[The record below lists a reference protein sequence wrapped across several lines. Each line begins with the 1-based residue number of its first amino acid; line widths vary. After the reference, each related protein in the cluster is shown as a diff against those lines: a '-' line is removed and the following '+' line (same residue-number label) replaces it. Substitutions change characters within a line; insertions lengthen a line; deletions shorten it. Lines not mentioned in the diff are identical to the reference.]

1 MNEPAFADVLT
12 EALNVRGVSAG
23 EAARLLAVNRSTVYR
38 WLEGVTPSPRHLAR
52 LADLPHLLGMSPA
65 EKTRFLSK
73 VAAALGYDVPSPSTA
88 PLPSPIPHRRHLGAD
103 DLPPF
108 AGRDAE
114 LAELQRCVLR
124 RESVLISGAGGVGKT
139 RLAQELLRACVS
151 DFTHGYDFLALAP
164 GQDAAQ
170 VIRNVAHLLGL
181 ELQPEEVAPDNRRL
195 ALGRLRQHV
204 HGVKLL
210 FLLDNVTDADQVRE
224 LAQEV
229 RAVTWVFTAR
239 NAGLK
244 RIGIHPLRLRLPDTA
259 EAAAIFRAHL
269 PATSIP
275 DRDDDRLVCQVVER
289 VGRLPFAL
297 RLAAAVVANN
307 QVASVAELDAW
318 LAAGGLGRGGSPTH
332 KLERL
337 FDSMLASV
345 PAAARRT
352 LLLCGAFPTPTI
364 RLSAAQAVGQMA
376 GARPTPDDWVALE
389 EYSLVEQPDHSHV
402 ALHARLHE
410 HVARRLAGEPFAPAV
425 RAAFAA
431 HYLALAES
439 VSLGKAEMER
449 DYRPL
454 VGEEP
459 NLLATADALHA
470 AADWVGLRRLWPAL
484 TGHLWGV
491 GDQRGYEHADR
502 LCLDA
507 ARTLGDA
514 AWAADILAEIGYVK
528 KEAGDWAAAEALFVE
543 AQAIHDTTPDATTAP
558 ARLRRYR
565 AEVALGMGRAGEA
578 LALLADAERLLSN
591 LPPEDTTLARM
602 LLHSARMTVHHR
614 RGELAAAEAAGRA
627 AEQHYVLL
635 GPTATGHGYGTFRV
649 ELGDVLFRLGRVDQ
663 AAGQWAALVAAREGL
678 PHLPEHAEAQ
688 LRLAWLGAGQGER
701 EAATGLARA
710 ARATLARQGQ
720 LARAEQADGLVAAIE
735 AGEPLPE
742 FMGKQ
747 QNTDYAD

>member
-1 MNEPAFADVLT
+1 MSHLSFAD
-12 EALNVRGVSAG
+12 
-23 EAARLLAVNRSTVYR
+23 LLATALDKGGITQSRAAELLGVDRVTVYR
-38 WLEGVTPSPRHLAR
+38 WLNGVRPLPKHRHALAHLPAAAGMSAADEAR
-52 LADLPHLLGMSPA
+52 FLAD
-65 EKTRFLSK
+65 
-73 VAAALGYDVPSPSTA
+73 VAAALGYDLRGHA
-88 PLPSPIPHRRHLGAD
+88 PHPPAAPTLPHRRHLGAD

-108 AGRDAE
+108 AGRAVE

-139 RLAQELLRACVS
+139 RLAQELLRVCID
-151 DFTHGYDFLALAP
+151 DFTHGCDFLSLSP

-170 VIRNVAHLLGL
+170 VIRHVAHLLGL

-195 ALGRLRQHV
+195 ALGRLRDHV

-210 FLLDNVTDADQVRE
+210 FLIDNVADADQVRD

-244 RIGIHPLRLRLPDTA
+244 RIGVHPLRLRLPATA

-269 PATSIP
+269 PAAGIT
-275 DRDDDRLVCQVVER
+275 DRDDDELLCRVVER
-289 VGRLPFAL
+289 VGGLPFAL

-307 QVASVAELDAW
+307 QVGTVAELDEW
-318 LAAGGLGRGGSPTH
+318 LAAGGLGRGGSPAR

-337 FDSMLASV
+337 FDSMLAGL

-364 RLSAAQAVGQMA
+364 RLSAAQAVGESS
-376 GARPTPDDWVALE
+376 GARPTPDDWAALE

-410 HVARRLAGEPFAPAV
+410 YVRKRLAAEPTYPTV

-439 VSLGKAEMER
+439 VSLGKSEMER

-459 NLLATADALHA
+459 NLLAAAEALHT
-470 AADWVGLRRLWPAL
+470 AADWPTLRRLWPAL

-491 GDQRGYEHADR
+491 GDQRGYERADR

-507 ARTLGDA
+507 ARALGDA
-514 AWAADILAEIGYVK
+514 AWAADILSELGYVD
-528 KEAGDWAAAEALFVE
+528 KEAGDWAAAEALFIE
-543 AQAIHDTTPDATTAP
+543 AQAIHDAAPEATTAQ

-565 AEVALGMGRAGEA
+565 AEVALGMGRADEA
-578 LALLADAERLLSN
+578 LALLAEAERLLSG
-591 LPPEDTTLARM
+591 LPPEGATLARM

-614 RGELAAAEAAGRA
+614 RGDLAAAEAAGRE
-627 AEQHYVLL
+627 AERLYGPLE
-635 GPTATGHGYGTFRV
+635 PTAAGHGYGTFRV
-649 ELGDVLFRLGRVDQ
+649 ELGDVLFGLGRVDE
-663 AAGQWAALVAAREGL
+663 AAGQWAALVAARDGL

-688 LRLAWLGAGQGER
+688 LRLAWLAAGRGER
-701 EAATGLARA
+701 EAAAELARA

-720 LARAEQADGLVAAIE
+720 LARIQQIDELLTNLDEGEKLSAFAGLFSV
-735 AGEPLPE
+735 
-742 FMGKQ
+742 
-747 QNTDYAD
+747 